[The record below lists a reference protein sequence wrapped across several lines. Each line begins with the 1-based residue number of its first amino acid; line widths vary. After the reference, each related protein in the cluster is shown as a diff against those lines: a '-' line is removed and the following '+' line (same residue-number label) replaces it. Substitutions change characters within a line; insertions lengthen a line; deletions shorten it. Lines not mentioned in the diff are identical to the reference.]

1 MLLEVFKNCLP
12 ERIVVYLNE
21 QKVNTLQRAALLADE
36 FALTHKATFTKHDS
50 SAPDFPQ
57 RSEFSQR
64 PNVTPVTRAPVPT
77 LSAKVAKLCFFFNKG
92 DDLVADCATLK
103 SKQQAAVSRPPKGVG
118 LINTVFPTALKE
130 PNECFKPFV
139 FQGFVSL
146 TGTTEDQRPVTVL
159 RDTTCSQSLILD
171 GILPLGVKSACE
183 VSAVVRG
190 IEMGIVPAPLHH
202 IHVQSKLISGFF
214 PVAVRSC
221 VPIEGVDFIMANDIA
236 GGKVYTQCYF

>member
-1 MLLEVFKNCLP
+1 MSK
-12 ERIVVYLNE
+12 
-21 QKVNTLQRAALLADE
+21 KLLADE

-57 RSEFSQR
+57 KSEFSQR
-64 PNVTPVTRAPVPT
+64 PNMTPVTRAPVPT
-77 LSAKVAKLCFFFNKG
+77 LGAKVAKLCFFFNKG

-171 GILPLGVKSACE
+171 GILPLGVKSFVIIQTELQSEME
-183 VSAVVRG
+183 VVV
-190 IEMGIVPAPLHH
+190 
-202 IHVQSKLISGFF
+202 S
-214 PVAVRSC
+214 SC
-221 VPIEGVDFIMANDIA
+221 
-236 GGKVYTQCYF
+236 YTYIIYTVIYGAIYRALYSIYMYTI